1 MTGTEQRAALEAL
14 DAAIT
19 GIAEAYEYSG
29 VTTGFV
35 LGVATVEYDSD
46 GEQRSGIWWHNA
58 DGQPWH
64 STLGILRATQ
74 LRLEADYLRPEDTE

>member
-1 MTGTEQRAALEAL
+1 MNTPEQKAALEAF
-14 DAAIT
+14 DAALTQIS
-19 GIAEAYEYSG
+19 EAYEYSG

-35 LGVATVEYDSD
+35 IGVATVEYDD
-46 GEQRSGIWWHNA
+46 AGEQRSGVWWHCT

-74 LRLEADYLRPEDTE
+74 LRLEADYLTPEDAP